1 MLAESTLIKIIIIT
15 DSRARNKA
23 DGSLILLEASNK
35 EQIPDHLRIISK
47 KDLLF
52 TSFAFI
58 GFISL
63 ITYYFLEVK

>member
-35 EQIPDHLRIISK
+35 EQIPDRLRIISK

-52 TSFAFI
+52 I
-58 GFISL
+58 
-63 ITYYFLEVK
+63 V